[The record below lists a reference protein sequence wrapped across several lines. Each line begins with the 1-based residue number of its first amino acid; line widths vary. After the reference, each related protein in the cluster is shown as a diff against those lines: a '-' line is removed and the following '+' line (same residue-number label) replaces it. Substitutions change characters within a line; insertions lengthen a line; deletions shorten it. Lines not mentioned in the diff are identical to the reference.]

1 MLTHDQIL
9 QELHAWVAD
18 RRLLQKDIAAE
29 LGVAPAR
36 ISEML
41 KGERRIQQKEMPILA
56 RLFGME
62 EEPDSN
68 VRRIKRVGRV
78 PAGSLRQALQETTD
92 SIEVTSSVPKGAFAL
107 EVDGE
112 SMNKIAPFG
121 ADVVINPN
129 DKSLFSGDLYV
140 LGNDLGDV
148 TFKQYL
154 ENPARLVPLSS
165 DKSHKVIHI
174 GGEPISIVGR
184 VVSVVIGPEQL
195 RRMVMAAQ
203 DA

>member
-1 MLTHDQIL
+1 MLTHDQIMR
-9 QELHAWVAD
+9 ELHLWVRD
-18 RRLLQKDIAAE
+18 RRMLQKEIAAE

-41 KGERRIQQKEMPILA
+41 KGERKIQQKEMPILA

-78 PAGSLRQALQETTD
+78 PAGSLREALHETTD
-92 SIEVTSSVPKGAFAL
+92 SIEVPSNLPKGVFAL

-121 ADVVINPN
+121 ADVIVDPN
-129 DKSLFSGDLYV
+129 DKALFSGDLYV
-140 LGNDLGDV
+140 LGNEAGEF
-148 TFKQYL
+148 TFKRYL

-165 DKSHKVIHI
+165 DPTHKEMHL
-174 GGEPISIVGR
+174 GSEPINIIGR
-184 VVSVVIGPEQL
+184 VVSVLIGAEHL
-195 RRMVMAAQ
+195 RRM
-203 DA
+203 